1 MHSSNDQIEKHWI
14 QTAIAQG
21 EHSALRGSH
30 DVGRKLI
37 EEWHL
42 GSSLKARC
50 LSAFEQSYQDAL
62 TRRSAG

>member
-1 MHSSNDQIEKHWI
+1 MQSSNDAIQKHWI
-14 QTAIAQG
+14 QTAVDQG
-21 EHSALRGSH
+21 EHAAARGSYEIS
-30 DVGRKLI
+30 RKLI

-62 TRRSAG
+62 SRRSAG